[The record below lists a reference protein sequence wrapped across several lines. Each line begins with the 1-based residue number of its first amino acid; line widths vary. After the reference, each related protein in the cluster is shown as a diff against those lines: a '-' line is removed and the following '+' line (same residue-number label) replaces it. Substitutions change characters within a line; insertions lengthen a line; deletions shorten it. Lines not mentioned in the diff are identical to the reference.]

1 MADRIVEKV
10 YAYITCED
18 QLLIFKHTR
27 FPEAGIQVPGG
38 TVEENETAPEAVLRE
53 AREETGLD
61 DLMLLSYLG
70 MHPFDL
76 SSVGGTGIQ
85 HRHFFHLRYTGAKK
99 NLWRHYEKTPS
110 DGYPEPIEFEF
121 AWVKFSENMPELAG
135 DQGVMLHKVN
145 VQKGWHR

>member
-18 QLLIFKHTR
+18 QLLIFNHTR

-61 DLMLLSYLG
+61 DLMLLS
-70 MHPFDL
+70 
-76 SSVGGTGIQ
+76 
-85 HRHFFHLRYTGAKK
+85 
-99 NLWRHYEKTPS
+99 
-110 DGYPEPIEFEF
+110 
-121 AWVKFSENMPELAG
+121 
-135 DQGVMLHKVN
+135 
-145 VQKGWHR
+145 